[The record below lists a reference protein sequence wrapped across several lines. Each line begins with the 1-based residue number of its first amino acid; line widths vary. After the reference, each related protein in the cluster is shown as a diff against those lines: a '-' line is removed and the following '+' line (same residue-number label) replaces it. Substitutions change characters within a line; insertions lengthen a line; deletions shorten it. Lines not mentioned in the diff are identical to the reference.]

1 MCMAGVRACLC
12 VNRADGMWKPCDC
25 EVFMCVCE
33 CVCAAGEGH
42 VTCVCAWGVD
52 VMEGVGKECGC
63 VWVCGES
70 VSPIECVRAGCVW
83 WERLVCT

>member
-52 VMEGVGKECGC
+52 VYGRC
-63 VWVCGES
+63 
-70 VSPIECVRAGCVW
+70 R
-83 WERLVCT
+83 